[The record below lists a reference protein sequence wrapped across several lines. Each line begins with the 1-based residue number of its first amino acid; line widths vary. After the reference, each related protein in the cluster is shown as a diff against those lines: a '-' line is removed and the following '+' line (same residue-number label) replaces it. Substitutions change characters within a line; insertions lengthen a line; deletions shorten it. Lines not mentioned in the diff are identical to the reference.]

1 MDNPINPI
9 MFVTY
14 DQSVPVD
21 LDELVKE
28 KEDRKVD
35 LRIER
40 TIHLDISY
48 SKFKT
53 QAPTLLSFGSP
64 ECKKSSLLNDV
75 FGTDFEVMQKGA
87 AGLYHDSVDALFHCK
102 DMPIGYNI
110 LDF

>member
-14 DQSVPVD
+14 DQSVPD
-21 LDELVKE
+21 LEELVKA
-28 KEDRKVD
+28 DS
-35 LRIER
+35 RIER

>member
-14 DQSVPVD
+14 DQSVPD
-21 LDELVKE
+21 LYELVKA
-28 KEDRKVD
+28 DS
-35 LRIER
+35 RIER